1 MTSFSGN
8 ERRPFGVRDVG
19 ASLTCYT
26 VITSGFEETYV
37 ASDIAES
44 TVNIN
49 GSFQEAASS
58 TLRYQHGSIPLMQR
72 HFQALGS
79 GLLVGLL
86 WCLQTTRKPV
96 IEEPIRFYCA
106 LIGPDNIIVS
116 HVDHLA
122 VIS

>member
-19 ASLTCYT
+19 GTLTCYT
-26 VITSGFEETYV
+26 VIASGFEETYFT
-37 ASDIAES
+37 SDIAES

-49 GSFQEAASS
+49 ASFQEAASS
-58 TLRYQHGSIPLMQR
+58 ILGYQHGSIPLLQHSR
-72 HFQALGS
+72 ALGP
-79 GLLVGLL
+79 GLLVGML
-86 WCLQTTRKPV
+86 WCLQTRKPL

-106 LIGPDNIIVS
+106 LIGPDDIIVS

-122 VIS
+122 VIF

>member
-26 VITSGFEETYV
+26 VIASGFEETYFT
-37 ASDIAES
+37 SDIAES

-49 GSFQEAASS
+49 ASFQEAASS
-58 TLRYQHGSIPLMQR
+58 TLRYHGSVPLMQR
-72 HFQALGS
+72 HSQALGS
-79 GLLVGLL
+79 GLLVRLL
-86 WCLQTTRKPV
+86 WCLQTRKPV

-106 LIGPDNIIVS
+106 LIGPDDIIVS

-122 VIS
+122 AIS